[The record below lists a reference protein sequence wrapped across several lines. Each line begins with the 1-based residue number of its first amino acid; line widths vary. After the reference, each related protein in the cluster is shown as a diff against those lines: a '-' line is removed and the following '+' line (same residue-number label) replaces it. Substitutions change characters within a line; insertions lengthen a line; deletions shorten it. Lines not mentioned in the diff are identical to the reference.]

1 MALTGKFT
9 DIPSGNLNPTLSAGR
24 LSAAFDMKALFT
36 TDSGT
41 CAKGEYRQHVKGQF
55 KANGTV
61 IQHRLCDSTWL
72 DAGTF
77 YEDGCGPSGTNPG
90 PCTAYGHR
98 DCPDHPYDM
107 YSPDPRSTGCTY
119 VGWDAP
125 GITGN
130 PGDKLEVDLSF
141 MAELINVDTG
151 AVLASASWTV
161 KGSATVPTKTLRPS
175 TLTQLAAA
183 QRLDAVVEY
192 HEEKGHWQVTL
203 LIARPSR
210 PQAQALSKR
219 TLTVNLLDSKRQPLA
234 LLSGQQAKSYVVGG
248 SKGETET
255 ILYFFEA
262 GDLAP
267 SALKVEMDG
276 QCINLELEED

>member
-9 DIPSGNLNPTLSAGR
+9 DIPNGNLKPTLSAGR

-36 TDSGT
+36 VDSGT
-41 CAKGEYRQHVKGQF
+41 CAKGEYRQYVKGQF
-55 KANGTV
+55 KANDTV

-72 DAGTF
+72 DVGTF
-77 YEDGCGPSGTNPG
+77 YEDGCGPSGSNPG

-107 YSPDPRSTGCTY
+107 FTPSRSTGCTY
-119 VGWDAP
+119 AGWDAP

-130 PGDKLEVDLSF
+130 AGDKLELDLSF
-141 MAELINVDTG
+141 KAELINVDTG
-151 AVLASASWTV
+151 DVLASANWTV
-161 KGSATVPTKTLRPS
+161 KGSATVPTKTLHPS
-175 TLTQLAAA
+175 ATPRLATA

-192 HEEKGHWQVTL
+192 HEDKGHWQVTL
-203 LIARPSR
+203 TVARPTR
-210 PQAQALSKR
+210 PQMLNKPAFS
-219 TLTVNLLDSKRQPLA
+219 VSLLDSKRQPLA
-234 LLSGQQAKSYVVGG
+234 LLGGQQAKTYVVGG

-255 ILYFFEA
+255 TLCFFEA

-267 SALKVEMDG
+267 SALQLEVDG
-276 QCINLELEED
+276 QTITLELEED